1 MLRVSFEVAGEG
13 QYIRGFEAMEAELAD
28 MREPLGH
35 IADDLKH
42 AVGEQFLSE
51 GAHGTGAPWVP
62 LEPGYAAEKDERYP
76 GNPILVASGKMREAF
91 LVDGTR
97 ELTAQRLVWGVD
109 DQVDEHGDRI
119 AIRAGAHQTGRG
131 VVPQRKIVSL
141 TQTERRGFDREFTSW
156 LTHMRRRLFP

>member
-13 QYIRGFEAMEAELAD
+13 QYVRGFEAMEAELAD

-35 IADDLKH
+35 IAEDLKQ

-51 GAHGTGAPWVP
+51 GAHGGAPWVP
-62 LEPGYAAEKDERYP
+62 LEPGYAAEKDERYGP
-76 GNPILVASGKMREAF
+76 HPILVASGEMRRAF

-97 ELTAQRLVWGVD
+97 ELGPQRLVWGVT

-131 VVPQRKIVSL
+131 VVPQRKIVAL
-141 TQTERRGFDREFTSW
+141 TQTERRGFDREFVSW
-156 LTHMRRRLFP
+156 LTHMRRRLLP